1 MKLSYIPIPTSN
13 LILSLKK
20 KELLENVSS
29 TNTVRVELKV
39 QSNRM
44 RIPIPL
50 DRVFEGRDQDF
61 ERALTQLLVPG
72 ARVCMAV

>member
-1 MKLSYIPIPTSN
+1 M
-13 LILSLKK
+13 
-20 KELLENVSS
+20 NVSS

-72 ARVCMAV
+72 ARVCMAVYICMLGLGLGVGFEGLRV